1 MPRVEKYMQKDFIR
15 VPDTTQVS
23 QALKMMFE
31 SGENYVVV
39 VRGGGVQIAGIVTR
53 TDVISLRGSIVLKEG
68 YVRDIV
74 GDQTL
79 IAVMPQD
86 FMQDARSKF
95 ERYANIDQLIV
106 LELLTPVGILTKH
119 DVIRWMYEEEFA
131 NLPPD

>member
-53 TDVISLRGSIVLKEG
+53 TDVISLRGNIVLKEG

-95 ERYANIDQLIV
+95 ERSANIDQLIV

>member
-1 MPRVEKYMQKDFIR
+1 MPRVEKYMQRDFIR
-15 VPDTTQVS
+15 VPDTTQIS
-23 QALKMMFE
+23 QVLKMMFE

-39 VRGGGVQIAGIVTR
+39 VRGGVQIAGIVTR
-53 TDVISLRGSIVLKEG
+53 TDIISLRSTIVLKEG

-79 IAVMPQD
+79 IAMMPQD

-106 LELLTPVGILTKH
+106 LELLTPIGILTKH

>member
-1 MPRVEKYMQKDFIR
+1 MPRVEKYMQRDFIR
-15 VPDTTQVS
+15 VPDTTEIAQV
-23 QALKMMFE
+23 LKMMFE

-39 VRGGGVQIAGIVTR
+39 VKGGGVQIAGIVTR
-53 TDVISLRGSIVLKEG
+53 TDVINLRGTIVLKEG

-74 GDQTL
+74 GDQML
-79 IAVMPQD
+79 IAMMPQD
-86 FMQDARSKF
+86 FMTDAHRKF

-106 LELLTPVGILTKH
+106 LDLLTPVGVLTKH